1 LKPSTT
7 ALICALIGAA
17 VSGCWH
23 GQRPVTPDAPALA
36 VPPTQ
41 QSIVERINGTSRVHQ
56 LQAENATI
64 SMRGAMLPL
73 HANLAV
79 QRPRRLRIRGEVV
92 GIIGGIDLGSN
103 DEVFWVWSPLLRP
116 PGVYY
121 ARHEDYQRSSM
132 AELLPLRPEWLIE
145 ALGVVQIDPSAG
157 VEGPFPR
164 GPDKLEIRTRV
175 PGIDGTMTKVLV
187 VDSTYGW
194 ILEQYLYDAEGEPVA
209 QVTCSEH
216 RYYRDVD
223 VSLPHHVEIH
233 LPKTGATVR
242 LDVGGYLI
250 NQLVGDAAQ
259 KWSMPRIDGVPLVDL
274 TKMSDMPLAGRG
286 PFAAPR
292 PRAQSAQTLPPYG
305 PAPSA
310 SRPQYRGFPR
320 R

>member
-1 LKPSTT
+1 LNHSTT
-7 ALICALIGAA
+7 ALICALFGAA
-17 VSGCWH
+17 VSGCWP
-23 GQRPVTPDAPALA
+23 GQRQVTPDAPAFA

-41 QSIVERINGTSRVHQ
+41 QSILDRINGTSRIYQ

-73 HANLAV
+73 NANLAV
-79 QRPRRLRIRGEVV
+79 ERPRRMRIRGEVI
-92 GIIGGIDLGSN
+92 GIGGIDLGSN

-157 VEGPFPR
+157 VEGPVPR
-164 GPDKLEIRTRV
+164 GPDKLELRTRV
-175 PGIDGTMTKVLV
+175 PGIDGMMTKVLV

-194 ILEQYLYDAEGEPVA
+194 ILEQYLYDAQGEPVA

-250 NQLVGDAAQ
+250 NQLIGDPAQ
-259 KWSMPRIDGVPLVDL
+259 LWSMPRIDGAPMVDV
-274 TKMSDMPLAGRG
+274 TKMSNMPLAGRG

-292 PRAQSAQTLPPYG
+292 AAARSAQTPPPYG
-305 PAPSA
+305 RAHSA
-310 SRPQYRGFPR
+310 SRPQYRGFPGR
-320 R
+320 